1 MPFLSRHIGSVPGE
15 GPSGMHVQP
24 FVPLRKTFIVAIS
37 ITVASLATAAGAA
50 ARALLILAA
59 SVVGGA
65 TGPTFGAAPFLSACA
80 DCADGSATEPA
91 PRHNSTTTHARVN
104 RKDTFHL
111 PYRKPVD
118 GRIVT

>member
-1 MPFLSRHIGSVPGE
+1 MAFLSRHIGSVPGD

-24 FVPLRKTFIVAIS
+24 FVPFRNTFIVSIS
-37 ITVASLATAAGAA
+37 MTVASFDTAAGPA

-65 TGPTFGAAPFLSACA
+65 TGPTLGAAPFLTACA

-104 RKDTFHL
+104 RKDT
-111 PYRKPVD
+111 
-118 GRIVT
+118 